1 METLSKPEKSS
12 SLREGAN
19 DSLIGQSTE
28 PKMEYIDK
36 IFEKKRKLWKSN
48 K

>member
-28 PKMEYIDK
+28 PKMEYIDR
-36 IFEKKRKLWKSN
+36 IFEEKREIMKK
-48 K
+48 